1 MRTIETLLRV
11 GKDHTVNIKIK
22 LPKEFAPGDYNALV
36 VMDEK
41 SQRDSGGE
49 VRTPLNV
56 IHSWNWDT
64 WPKSSIFR
72 REEIYGTDGR

>member
-1 MRTIETLLRV
+1 MRTIETLVHVR
-11 GKDHTVNIKIK
+11 KDHTVNITIK

-41 SQRDSGGE
+41 SQEIEAGGE
-49 VRTPLNV
+49 KTFECL
-56 IHSWNWDT
+56 SWDWDA
-64 WPKSSIFR
+64 WPKSCSFR